1 MARTYKH
8 LWACLS
14 FAVCAVLLA
23 PGCKPLK
30 SPTVMRNASIDA
42 FKYAYVIPMRELTS
56 GAGGAYSVNGVL
68 FGSGST
74 KSVNPADVIVGAL
87 MKKGL
92 IILPEVKQDKV
103 PQTLIVAY
111 GESGRRNTGF
121 GSYAIEVSI
130 QFSSAQTNEPLC
142 SCVAEGRVVEEFGS
156 VEADGI
162 RQAIDRCLTALFA
175 PGP

>member
-23 PGCKPLK
+23 PGCKSLNN
-30 SPTVMRNASIDA
+30 PTVIRNAPTDE
-42 FKYAYVIPMRELTS
+42 FKYAYVIPTGGSTS
-56 GAGGAYSVNGVL
+56 GSGNMSVL
-68 FGSGST
+68 FGESVT
-74 KSVNPADVIVGAL
+74 RSVNPAGVIAGAL
-87 MKKGL
+87 MKRGYTV
-92 IILPEVKQDKV
+92 IHEARPDVAA
-103 PQTLIVAY
+103 QTMIVAY